1 MIPVDAVVFP
11 TDISY
16 GSSGGPEFKTDIVIL
31 GDDREQRNQAWEF
44 PRERWNVAYGVR
56 TKDQLAVLRAFF
68 HARAG
73 KARGFLF
80 ENPRDYMFYRCTI
93 GEGDGSQ
100 KVFQLSKDYADP
112 TGSVVYRRKVTRPR
126 VGAVRLAL
134 DGTPQI
140 AGWACDYTTG
150 VITFAPGAPGI
161 GAVLT
166 ADCDCF
172 YFPMRFDTDYLSSTL
187 EDYMAESIE
196 VPMVEVRP

>member
-11 TDISY
+11 KDISF

-56 TKDQLAVLRAFF
+56 TNTQLDVLRAFF
-68 HARAG
+68 HARIG
-73 KARGFLF
+73 MARGFLF
-80 ENPRDYMFYRCTI
+80 ENPRDFMFYECVI
-93 GEGDGSQ
+93 GVGDGAK
-100 KVFQLSKDYADP
+100 KVFQLSKDYADT
-112 TGSVVYRRKVTRPR
+112 TGSIVYRRKVSRPKS
-126 VGAVRLAL
+126 GALRISL

-140 AGWACDYTTG
+140 GGWTCDYTTG
-150 VITFAPGAPGI
+150 VVTFAPGAPGN

-187 EDYMAESIE
+187 EDYMAESTE
-196 VPMVEVRP
+196 VPLIEVRP